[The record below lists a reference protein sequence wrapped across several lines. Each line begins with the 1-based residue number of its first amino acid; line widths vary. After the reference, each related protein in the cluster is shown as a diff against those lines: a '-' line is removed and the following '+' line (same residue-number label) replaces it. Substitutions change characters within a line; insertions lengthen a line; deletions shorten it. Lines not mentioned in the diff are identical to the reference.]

1 MPYYEEVCRAG
12 KTIEYCKYHSYR
24 YPCKGEKRGKKIKI
38 TCITQEKINQRQ
50 AEKKLRRLM
59 NHNFCDDDYLIKLDY
74 KLQLRPKS
82 SIEMQRDMTI
92 FLKKIRKIYKKSG
105 MILKYIYVK
114 EIGPRGASHVHM
126 MISNCGDRNIAAIL
140 KECWDKGGIHIDPL
154 NTDGQ
159 YAKIASYFIKYADKT
174 VKTEGKL
181 VGKRY
186 YPSKN
191 LERPKV
197 IKRIIRRV
205 NTFYEK
211 IKKKKGYYLEEDSV
225 LSGQTRDGYDYFSY
239 TLHEIEDIRKRE

>member
-1 MPYYEEVCRAG
+1 MPYYEEICAAG
-12 KTIEYCKYHSYR
+12 KTIEYSKYHSYR
-24 YPCKGEKRGKKIKI
+24 YPCKGERRGKKIRA
-38 TCITQEKINQRQ
+38 TCEAQEKINQRQ

-74 KLQLRPKS
+74 DKLLRPKDS
-82 SIEMQRDMTI
+82 VGMQQDMKD
-92 FLKKIRKIYKKSG
+92 FLKRLRKVYKKNDQV
-105 MILKYIYVK
+105 LKYIYVK
-114 EIGPRGASHVHM
+114 EIGPKGAHHVHM
-126 MISNCGDRNIAAIL
+126 MVSCCGDKNIAAIL
-140 KECWDKGGIHIDPL
+140 KECWVKGGVHIDPL

-159 YAKIASYFIKYADKT
+159 YAKIASYFVKYADKT
-174 VKTEGKL
+174 IKTEGKL

-211 IKKKKGYYLEEDSV
+211 IREKRGYYLEPDSI

-239 TLHEIEDIRKRE
+239 TLHKIEDIRKRE